1 MENMYEIVL
10 DGKKTS
16 DYIRGRISGIIYVL
30 TRKPDKGFPW
40 KCERTENR
48 WTLTTVCSEEV
59 FNDIIETINRVYP
72 GVIIE
77 E

>member
-1 MENMYEIVL
+1 MENMYKIVL

-40 KCERTENR
+40 KCEQTENR